1 MDDAGMNNAPRSDVS
16 TSDVPDPASVRGLI
30 QHRFADLP
38 GVRLH
43 VVEAGAGP
51 LVVLLHG
58 FPEAWFA
65 WQHQI
70 PALVAAGYRVLA
82 PDMRGYNLSDKPKGV
97 DRYRIECLAGDVAA
111 LIRWA
116 GAERATVVGHDWGA
130 NVAWHF
136 AMRYPEMLEC
146 LAILNVPHPSLMR
159 KALRKPRQLLRSSY
173 MFFFQLPWLPEAA
186 SLANRA
192 AVLRKV
198 LELDPVRKGAFNRE
212 DIERYVAAVQQP
224 GALTGG
230 MNYYRAAVRQPRGQ
244 SRTRPIQ
251 APVLVIWGEQ
261 DRYLGKELADPPKRL
276 APNARVERLPDASH
290 WVQNDRP
297 ERVNQ
302 LLLDFL
308 RKQE

>member
-1 MDDAGMNNAPRSDVS
+1 MDDAPMNNGGI
-16 TSDVPDPASVRGLI
+16 TNVPDPAPARGLI

-82 PDMRGYNLSDKPKGV
+82 PDMRGYNLSDKPKGL
-97 DRYRIECLAGDVAA
+97 DRYRIEYLAGDVAA

-116 GAERATVVGHDWGA
+116 GAERAIVVGHDWGA
-130 NVAWHF
+130 VVAWNF
-136 AMRYPEMLEC
+136 AMRYPEMLER
-146 LAILNVPHPSLMR
+146 LVILNVPHPALMR
-159 KALRKPRQLLRSSY
+159 KALCKPRQLLRSSY

-186 SLANRA
+186 SLADNA
-192 AVLRKV
+192 LVLRKI
-198 LELDPVRKGAFNRE
+198 LEMDPVCKGAFSPE
-212 DIERYVAAVQQP
+212 DIERYVTAMKQP

-230 MNYYRAAVRQPRGQ
+230 MNYYRALFRQPRGQ

-276 APNARVERLPDASH
+276 VPNARVERLPDASH

-308 RKQE
+308 AA